1 MSADCF
7 PPVEVTFAPA
17 WWRAKYG
24 MDFGESA
31 WLDPIRRTELDRE
44 RRRRLYERF
53 GEVGLGEADP
63 PPRPNIEAYGHRF
76 MAALYGCEIRYLPDQ
91 DPAAL
96 AVPGAAGRMASLRAP
111 DLAESSVVRQAFA
124 EAKILRERYGSCDGS
139 INIGGPL
146 NNAVSVFGE
155 EILSAC
161 LADPPLAWRTLQV
174 MAETVLAVYDGVMCA
189 INGQEV
195 TTPRP
200 GWGIG
205 NCPVCMI
212 SPETYRAVAL
222 PVDRWLRGQ
231 FRDFGLHHCG
241 VFHPYAEVYAE
252 LQPTGLDVGWGSDLR
267 RVREVFPSTPMS
279 LMVEASALAG
289 KGERELDALVTQ
301 TAGAAAPLEFVT
313 KLWVAEIGPGTSD
326 ETVRSLVTA
335 PARIQHA

>member
-1 MSADCF
+1 MSTDVF

-31 WLDPIRRTELDRE
+31 WRDPIRRTELDRE
-44 RRRRLYERF
+44 RRRLLYERF

-96 AVPGAAGRMASLRAP
+96 ALPGAADRMASLRAP
-111 DLAESSVVRQAFA
+111 DLAASSVVRRAFA
-124 EAKILRERYGSCDGS
+124 EAKLLRERYGSCDGS

-155 EILSAC
+155 EILAAC
-161 LADPPLAWRTLQV
+161 LAQPALARRTLQV
-174 MAETVLAVYDGVMCA
+174 MAETVLAVYYGVMCA

-212 SPETYRAVAL
+212 SPETYRAVVL
-222 PVDRWLRGQ
+222 PVDRCLREQ
-231 FRDFGLHHCG
+231 FIGFGLHHCG
-241 VFHPYAEVYAE
+241 VFHPYAEAYAE
-252 LQPTGLDVGWGSDLR
+252 LRPDSLDVGWGSDLR

-279 LMVEASALAG
+279 LMIEAAALVG
-289 KGERELDALVTQ
+289 KSERELDALVAQ
-301 TAGAAAPLEFVT
+301 TAEAAVPLALVT
-313 KLWVAEIGPGTSD
+313 KLWVAEIGPDISD
-326 ETVRSLVTA
+326 GTVRSLVTA
-335 PARIQHA
+335 PRRLGS